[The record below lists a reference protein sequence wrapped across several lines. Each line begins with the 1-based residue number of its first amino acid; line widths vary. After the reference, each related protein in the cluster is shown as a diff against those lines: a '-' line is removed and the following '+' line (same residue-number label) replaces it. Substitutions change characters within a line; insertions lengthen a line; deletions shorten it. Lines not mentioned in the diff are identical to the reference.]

1 MSSSPIGELRISSE
15 KRMASVIVK
24 SFTES
29 GFRFLIVTFF
39 VFVFYVAML
48 AILFMPI
55 GKFLC

>member
-29 GFRFLIVTFF
+29 GFSFSSNH
-39 VFVFYVAML
+39 L
-48 AILFMPI
+48 AKL
-55 GKFLC
+55 